1 MLYNVLYVWILFLF
15 LLNPFSVIIEFI
27 YYIILLNKL
36 YFIINVIR

>member
-15 LLNPFSVIIEFI
+15 FLNPFSVIIEFI